1 MPDRSRRRFGTTE
14 LDPNLLSS
22 SFGAST
28 NWHVITGAPSCGK
41 TTLIDLLTDEGFRT
55 VPEGARRH
63 MEEEIARGRTIEEI
77 RRDGAG
83 LQRRIAT
90 VQLSIESG
98 LHPIDVAF
106 LDGAVPSSLAWY
118 RVFGL
123 DPNEVLGACFRR
135 RYASVFVLDRLRYR
149 RDGMRFDDHRH
160 AAFLDEWI
168 PRDYRAL
175 GYEVVR
181 VPVLAPAE
189 RLAFVLERLSMHR
202 PG

>member
-1 MPDRSRRRFGTTE
+1 MPDRSRPRFGTTE

-41 TTLIDLLTDEGFRT
+41 TTLIDLLTDGGFRT

-63 MEEEIARGRTIEEI
+63 IEEEIARGRTIGEI
-77 RRDGAG
+77 HRDGAG
-83 LQRRIAT
+83 LQRRIAA
-90 VQLSIESG
+90 VQLSIEGG
-98 LHPIDVAF
+98 LDPLDVAF

-135 RYASVFVLDRLRYR
+135 RYSSVFVLDRLPYR
-149 RDGMRFDDHRH
+149 RDGMRFDDDGH
-160 AAFLDEWI
+160 AGFLDEWI

-181 VPVLAPAE
+181 VPVQAPVE
-189 RLAFVLERLSMHR
+189 RLAFVLARLSMQR
-202 PG
+202 PD